1 MAYKLGIFR
10 QEQQV
15 INAVQELE
23 KEGFTKHELQVFAKD
38 REHSRRVEAETDV
51 HADELNELTDTRDYI
66 EEGDIAVVPAG
77 VMSGGSPVAGYGGT
91 AFGGNG
97 AGAIVGGVWG
107 DDSAIEE
114 SLRTLGLDDDAAK
127 QCRDAIAEGW
137 LVVTAHTGD
146 GNERSDGGQ
155 DLGLAGTAEAVFRRT
170 GAERILE

>member
-1 MAYKLGIFR
+1 MMAYKLGIFR

-15 INAVQELE
+15 INAIQELE

-38 REHSRRVEAETDV
+38 REHSRRVEAETNV
-51 HADELNELTDTRDYI
+51 HADELNELSDTRDHI
-66 EEGDIAVVPAG
+66 EGDIAVVPAG
-77 VMSGGSPVAGYGGT
+77 VISGGSPVAGYAGG
-91 AFGGNG
+91 AFAGNG
-97 AGAIVGGVWG
+97 AGVLAGGVWG

-114 SLRTLGLDDDAAK
+114 SLRSLGLEDDAAK

-146 GNERSDGGQ
+146 ERSDGGP